1 MKLNSNKLIP
11 YLIVIVPLVLVLSVS
26 FFITTFYL
34 NKVESYFAQAKENS
48 IKDYINLQK
57 AQSEQMINQLTL
69 LFEYTNNRV
78 EPRIE
83 KELKNEVD
91 LAYKIAHKIYNKY
104 RGKKSSKE
112 IKQRIKD
119 SLSEMVFNNTSGHI
133 FVTDFSG
140 NAILNGSH
148 LKDKDIAN
156 YRDAD
161 NRAIILEEIQK
172 VRKRKEG
179 FLHSN
184 RYKEN
189 EKEIIYVK
197 DLEIYNWYIGSS
209 NLVKKGRVK
218 LKANLLEMIKSIPIE
233 TSDFI
238 GVYENDKKLYL
249 SNEFE
254 IKIQELDK
262 DGKWHKHQIKNYY
275 YFTRYYTEF
284 NWSLVYGFNTTSMS
298 KQAKKKH
305 EELELMLANEL
316 EFIVKASAFII
327 MFVVLL
333 SLLLSF
339 KINKIFKNYQKEV
352 ESRTK
357 ELEELNLSLEVRVQ
371 KEVSAHREK
380 DKMLTQSAKMAEMGD
395 MLSMIAHQW
404 RQPLNQM
411 SYVVMNIESA
421 YEYDE
426 LTEEYLNAKVKEAN
440 ELLEFMSVTI
450 DDFKNYFSPDKAQTK
465 EQISSVIEQAISL
478 IKKTLDSENIELEL
492 SFNAQSQVL
501 IYKNE
506 FIQVVLN
513 LIKNARDVLHDKQVE
528 NPKIII
534 ETKDT
539 DSGVEVSF
547 IDNGMGIKEDILE
560 KIFEPYFSTKDEKN
574 GTGLGLYM
582 SKMIVEGH
590 LGGELSVVNAK
601 DGASFKIKL
610 PSS

>member
-1 MKLNSNKLIP
+1 MKLNSKKLIP
-11 YLIVIVPLVLVLSVS
+11 YLIVIIPLVLVLSVS
-26 FFITTFYL
+26 FFISSFYL

-48 IKDYINLQK
+48 IEDYINLQK
-57 AQSEQMINQLTL
+57 AQSEQMTNQLTL

-78 EPRIE
+78 EPLIE
-83 KELKNEVD
+83 KELKSEVD
-91 LAYKIAHKIYNKY
+91 LAYKIARKIYKKY
-104 RGKKSSKE
+104 RGKKSSRE

-119 SLSEMVFNNTSGHI
+119 SLSEMVFNNKSGHI

-148 LKDKDIAN
+148 LKDKDIAR

-161 NRAIILEEIQK
+161 NRAIILEEIHK
-172 VRKRKEG
+172 VKKRKEG
-179 FLHSN
+179 FLRSF
-184 RYKEN
+184 RYKDN

-209 NLVKKGRVK
+209 NLVKRGRVK
-218 LKANLLEMIKSIPIE
+218 LKSNLLEMIKSIPIE
-233 TSDFI
+233 QSDFI
-238 GVYENDKKLYL
+238 GVYENNEKLYL
-249 SNEFE
+249 SNDFE

-275 YFTRYYTEF
+275 YFARYYKEF

-305 EELELMLANEL
+305 EELELMLAGEL
-316 EFIVKASAFII
+316 EFIIKASALII

-333 SLLLSF
+333 SLLLSL

-352 ESRTK
+352 ESRTE
-357 ELEELNLSLEVRVQ
+357 ELEELNSSLERRV
-371 KEVSAHREK
+371 KEEVSAHREK

-426 LTEEYLNAKVKEAN
+426 LTQEYLNAKVKEAN

-450 DDFKNYFSPDKAQTK
+450 DDFKNYFSPDKVETK
-465 EQISSVIEQAISL
+465 EQINSVIDQAISL
-478 IKKTLDSENIELEL
+478 IKKTLESENINLEL
-492 SFNAQSQVL
+492 SFNTKKDVL
-501 IYKNE
+501 LYKNE

-513 LIKNARDVLHDKQVE
+513 LIKNARDVLHDKKVQ

-539 DSGVEVSF
+539 DAGIEVSF
-547 IDNGMGIKEDILE
+547 SDNGGGIKEDIIE

-590 LGGELSVVNAK
+590 LGGELSAVNTK